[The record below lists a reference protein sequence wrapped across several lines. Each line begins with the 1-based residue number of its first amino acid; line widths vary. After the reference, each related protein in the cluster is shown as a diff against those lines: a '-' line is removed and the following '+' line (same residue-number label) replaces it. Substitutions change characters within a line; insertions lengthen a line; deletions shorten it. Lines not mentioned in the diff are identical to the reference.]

1 MDKTN
6 KRMAVSYKLYIDGDN
21 GKEMIEE
28 APASKPFQFI
38 SGFGYALDAFEDK
51 VTQTPEGDDFTL
63 TLTKE
68 QAYGEYLQELVLD
81 LDREMFVVNGRFD
94 SDHIFVDAVIPLQN
108 EEGQRFNGRVVEIG
122 TDKVKVDLNH
132 PLAGETLHFEG
143 KVLMNQEATKA
154 EIDQMIKHMTGGCG
168 GCGGGCHHG
177 DCGGGCHHGDCGG
190 DCDKGSCGEG
200 GCGGCH

>member
-1 MDKTN
+1 MDTQTN

-28 APASKPFQFI
+28 APASQPFQFI
-38 SGFGYALDAFEDK
+38 SGFGFALDAFEDK
-51 VTQTPEGDDFTL
+51 VTQTAEGENFTL

-122 TDKVKVDLNH
+122 AEKVKVDLNH
-132 PLAGETLHFEG
+132 PLAGETLHFVG
-143 KVLMNQEATKA
+143 KVVDVRDVTPGELKA
-154 EIDQMIKHMTGGCG
+154 LHQR
-168 GCGGGCHHG
+168 
-177 DCGGGCHHGDCGG
+177 
-190 DCDKGSCGEG
+190 
-200 GCGGCH
+200 GCGGCHGSCDDCESDCNSGCGSCKKG